1 MHPEN
6 AVTKNLANIGKEKPL
21 QQTVQVAKKNQTA
34 NNAYD
39 DCASISFFLF
49 IGCFKEKP
57 KFLILRLRD
66 FESFGLKFR
75 LANNT

>member
-21 QQTVQVAKKNQTA
+21 QLTVQVAKKNQTA

-39 DCASISFFLF
+39 DCASISFFFLLVVSKKNQNFLF
-49 IGCFKEKP
+49 
-57 KFLILRLRD
+57 
-66 FESFGLKFR
+66 
-75 LANNT
+75 